1 MGKTK
6 KIFTSLRVIVVLIA
20 VLLAIVAIHP
30 NPWVT
35 GVAIR
40 SIELNSS
47 ASLAGIES
55 PKPTSSPMSKERI
68 TSINNIPIKNVLDYE
83 NFVSSLTVNRTITV
97 KTNKQSY
104 LLKTKP
110 AYKTIILNETEEQ
123 IIPEIIQ
130 INETINGTTTLINKT
145 INKTILVN
153 KTLKEFIGMED
164 LGLKVYNAPTT
175 NIKKGLDL
183 QGGTRVLLQPEETI
197 PKDMMGLTIE
207 NMKERL
213 NVYGITDVIVRE
225 AGDLS
230 GNQYILAEIAG
241 MTEDE
246 VRGLLS
252 KQGKFEAK
260 IGESIVFNGGEKD
273 ITYVCRS
280 ADCSGID
287 PGKGCGRV
295 NDGTWACSFRFS
307 IALKPEA
314 AQRQADLT
322 RDLEIISSESGE
334 EYLSQDLKLLLDDKE
349 VDTLKIGADL
359 KGRPVTDIQIS
370 GSGAGNTQQEAVFN
384 ALENMKKMQT
394 VLVTGSLPVQLN
406 IAKIDIISPAL
417 GSEFIQE
424 AGLIA
429 ILAIIAI
436 FLIIFI
442 KYRTLK
448 VTIPMALTLII
459 EVILILGIAA
469 LIGWD
474 LDLAAIA
481 GIIIA
486 VGTGID
492 HQIIIADESLKGLTA
507 KIYDWKTKIK
517 RAFFII
523 IVAYT
528 TTVVAMI
535 PLMFAGAGL
544 LKGFALTTIIGVS
557 IGVFISRPAYAKTL
571 EILLKD

>member
-1 MGKTK
+1 MK
-6 KIFTSLRVIVVLIA
+6 KIKEIFTKIRIVITLVA

-30 NPWVT
+30 NPWVE

-40 SIELNSS
+40 SVELNSS

-83 NFVSSLTVNRTITV
+83 NFVSGLTVNRTITV

-110 AYKTIILNETEEQ
+110 LYKITILNETEEQ
-123 IIPEIIQ
+123 IVPETIQ
-130 INETINGTTTLINKT
+130 VNETINGTTTLVNQT

-153 KTLKEFIGMED
+153 KTLKEVIGMED
-164 LGLKVYNAPTT
+164 IGLRVYNAPTT
-175 NIKKGLDL
+175 NIRKGLDL
-183 QGGTRVLLQPEETI
+183 QGGTRVLLQPETAI
-197 PKDMMGLTIE
+197 PKDMMDLTIE

-213 NVYGITDVIVRE
+213 NIYGITDIVVRT

-230 GNQYILAEIAG
+230 GNQYILTEIAG

-246 VRGLLS
+246 VKGLLS

-260 IGESIVFNGGEKD
+260 IGEEVVFNGGEKD

-287 PGKGCGRV
+287 PTKGCGRV
-295 NDGTWACSFRFS
+295 EGGWACSFRFS

-334 EYLSQDLKLLLDDKE
+334 EYLSQDLKLFLDDKE

-370 GSGAGNTQQEAVFN
+370 GSGVGNTQQEATFN

-406 IAKIDIISPAL
+406 MAKIDVVSPTL

-424 AGLIA
+424 AGFIA
-429 ILAIIAI
+429 ILAILAI
-436 FLIIFI
+436 FIIIFI

-448 VTIPMALTLII
+448 VTIPMALTIII
-459 EVILILGIAA
+459 EVVLILGIAA

-492 HQIIIADESLKGLTA
+492 HQIIITDESLKGLTA
-507 KIYDWKTKIK
+507 KIYDWKTKVK

-523 IVAYT
+523 MAAYT

-535 PLMFAGAGL
+535 PLIFAGAGL

-557 IGVFISRPAYAKTL
+557 IGVFITRPAYAATI
-571 EILLKD
+571 EILLKE